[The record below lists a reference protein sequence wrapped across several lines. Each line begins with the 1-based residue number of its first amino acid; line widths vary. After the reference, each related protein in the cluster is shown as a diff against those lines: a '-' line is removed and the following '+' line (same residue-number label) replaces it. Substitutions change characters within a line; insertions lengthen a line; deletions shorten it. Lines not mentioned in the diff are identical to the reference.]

1 MAYCTQCGAPLPK
14 TGRFCTQCGTAF
26 AAGVA
31 ASAADNLETQL
42 IQGETFESQ
51 QTRVVQPE
59 GIEDQETQ
67 LIAPESA
74 EHATVPKPETSGID
88 QFVMDIPQQAV
99 VYPSQRQ
106 EKAAAYVPPAP
117 VQRVYMQ
124 PRTPAIP
131 DPPQK
136 ESRWP
141 VVVIAVSI
149 VVIIAAAVFAVWWF
163 LLR

>member
-26 AAGVA
+26 AAEA
-31 ASAADNLETQL
+31 ATPAVEDHETQI
-42 IQGETFESQ
+42 IQSE
-51 QTRVVQPE
+51 P
-59 GIEDQETQ
+59 IEDQQTHVIQLESIEEQQTQ

-74 EHATVPKPETSGID
+74 AQATVPQPETSGID

-99 VYPSQRQ
+99 VYPSQHL
-106 EKAAAYVPPAP
+106 EEAPAYAPPAP

-124 PRTPAIP
+124 PRPSAIP
-131 DPPQK
+131 NPPQT

-141 VVVIAVSI
+141 VVVIAVSVI
-149 VVIIAAAVFAVWWF
+149 VIIAAAVFAAWWF